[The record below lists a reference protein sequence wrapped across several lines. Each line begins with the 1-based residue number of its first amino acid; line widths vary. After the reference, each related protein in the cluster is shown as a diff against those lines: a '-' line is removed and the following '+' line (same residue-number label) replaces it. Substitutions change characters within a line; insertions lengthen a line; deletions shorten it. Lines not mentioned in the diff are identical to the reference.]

1 MASNYNDL
9 TTRSGIM
16 PNEGELP
23 YTITTT
29 NVESYLQE
37 KVNVIVNRM
46 AKDNQDYPIKSIDVR
61 VYTTEA
67 GKCFLPFIVVLPT
80 EVLNGKR
87 SKNNNV
93 DAIFNQSSEDGSA
106 NMRPEFYNFFKSYV
120 YTKDDEA
127 AFFSDDWRRARRVDR
142 ATSALLKQ
150 YRTPKVSNMDNGK
163 IQVVTLMLDPLRI
176 FHDMLTMPNDN
187 RTFKVE
193 IPKWQKIQSGEYR
206 YEVVRLINGK
216 RGKKHKDNIADE
228 LNRKMRGG
236 R

>member
-1 MASNYNDL
+1 MASYTDL

-23 YTITTT
+23 YSITTT
-29 NVESYLQE
+29 NVETYLQD
-37 KVNVIVNRM
+37 KVNVILNRM
-46 AKDNQDYPIKSIDVR
+46 AKEDGNYPIKSIDVR

-80 EVLNGKR
+80 DVLNGKR
-87 SKNNNV
+87 SKNPDV
-93 DAIFNQSSEDGSA
+93 DAIFNQSCEDGSA
-106 NMRPEFYNFFKSYV
+106 NMRPEFFNLFKSYV

-142 ATSALLKQ
+142 STSSVLKQ
-150 YRTPKVSNMDNGK
+150 YRTPKVTNIENGK
-163 IQVVTLMLDPLRI
+163 VQVVSFMLDPLRI

-187 RTFKVE
+187 RSFKVD
-193 IPKWQKIQSGEYR
+193 ITKWQKIQSGEFR

-216 RGKKHKDNIADE
+216 NGKKHKHSVADE
-228 LNRKMRGG
+228 LNRKIRGG